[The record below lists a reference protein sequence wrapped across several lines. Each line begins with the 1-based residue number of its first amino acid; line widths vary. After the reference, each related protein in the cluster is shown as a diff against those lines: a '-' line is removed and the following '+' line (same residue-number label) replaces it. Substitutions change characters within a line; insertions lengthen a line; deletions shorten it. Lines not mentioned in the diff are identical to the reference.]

1 MYSSSI
7 SETSNFKSAA
17 SLRYITMELSV
28 SDLISVKVR
37 PIFSPFSHLLTLE
50 VSIPSFSKKSVTNV
64 PSWSSETRAK
74 SAFFTESRKSYR
86 YICGRAAEVSL
97 KGGAFV
103 KRAVIIDGI
112 QVNRNS
118 AQKNKVIF
126 FEESNSMYFI
136 NVSLIIPY

>member
-1 MYSSSI
+1 
-7 SETSNFKSAA
+7 
-17 SLRYITMELSV
+17 MELSV
-28 SDLISVKVR
+28 SDLISVNVR

-74 SAFFTESRKSYR
+74 KPHFFTESRKSYR

-118 AQKNKVIF
+118 AQKIR
-126 FEESNSMYFI
+126 SYFLKNQI
-136 NVSLIIPY
+136 LCIS